1 VAATTRTSLFSTL
14 DEPTLMNSP
23 VSSTLSNPDT
33 SFKEDESKD
42 DEEEIQEAAEYEE
55 RALSLEDVEKEMI
68 VKALERHNGKRK
80 PAANDLK
87 ISERTLYRKIKEYKL
102 ENL

>member
-1 VAATTRTSLFSTL
+1 LNFPFKYDDAV
-14 DEPTLMNSP
+14 
-23 VSSTLSNPDT
+23 PDT
-33 SFKEDESKD
+33 SFKEDESKDD